1 MTSGSPTMSGAALTP
16 PLLLRPRA
24 IILAVLLRL
33 AALFVLISL
42 RAAMPGYAASV
53 QAHDDRPSTL
63 PDR

>member
-1 MTSGSPTMSGAALTP
+1 MTSGTPTMSGAALNP

-24 IILAVLLRL
+24 IILAVLLGI